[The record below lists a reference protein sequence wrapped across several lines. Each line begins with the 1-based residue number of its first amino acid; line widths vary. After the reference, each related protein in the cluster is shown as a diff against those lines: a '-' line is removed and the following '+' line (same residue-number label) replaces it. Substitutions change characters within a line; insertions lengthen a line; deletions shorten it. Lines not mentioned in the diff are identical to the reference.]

1 MSLLKFDIFSKKTRS
16 RVVYLLWKIKS
27 LFKGIFVYQS
37 ALRKLKIL
45 SAGIFPRV
53 QKNTL
58 EAVHLSTLDSIFSYG
73 QSELAQEY
81 SVLKKVQVNG
91 EHYFSEM
98 NLLILLKQRINGSDT
113 MIENEFA
120 YNLSKSLE
128 EININSEVYWPLPMF
143 EANHFETSH
152 FVLKNSIQLLEE
164 KIRTMC
170 PSHII
175 LDSNQFTRD
184 PLLTEQALFQLKQHY
199 RFKVILFM
207 LDYNDAKLEYWG
219 QRLADIIVYCRP
231 DKRSKVESLST
242 AKLICWPGSPY
253 PEYSKFTSERSI
265 DFFYSGSDTRNRRDF
280 LSILEKVEM
289 NAKVN
294 FGNRERT
301 KSYTYLTYLH
311 ELGNA
316 KMTFS
321 NGYISRR
328 EDLITGRA
336 LEAFSTKTL
345 LLYEE
350 SKTMNYFFK
359 PYIHFVP
366 VKTSNDLLTQVL
378 YLLGKEDMRLNIA
391 SQAHNFYRSQY
402 SNLEFWHQVLN

>member
-1 MSLLKFDIFSKKTRS
+1 MSLLKFDTFSTKTRL
-16 RVVYLLWKIKS
+16 RVIYLLWKIKS
-27 LFKGIFVYQS
+27 FLKQILVYQS
-37 ALRKLKIL
+37 ALRKLQIL
-45 SAGIFPRV
+45 TAGDFPRV
-53 QKNTL
+53 RKNTL
-58 EAVHLSTLDSIFSYG
+58 EVAHLSKLDSMFRYR
-73 QSELAQEY
+73 QSELHQEY
-81 SVLKKVQVNG
+81 VFLKKVQAAG
-91 EHYFSEM
+91 EQLFSEI
-98 NLLILLKQRINGSDT
+98 NLLILLKQRISGSDT

-128 EININSEVYWPLPMF
+128 EINIHAEVYWPLPVF
-143 EANHFETSH
+143 ESNHYVF
-152 FVLKNSIQLLEE
+152 KNSIELLEE
-164 KIRTMC
+164 KIRTIC
-170 PSHII
+170 PSHLI

-184 PLLTEQALFQLKQHY
+184 PLLNEQALFQLKQKY
-199 RFKVILFM
+199 RFKVIIFM
-207 LDYNDAKLEYWG
+207 LDYHGAKLEYWG
-219 QRLADIIVYCRP
+219 HRLADTLVYCRP
-231 DKRSKVESLST
+231 DKRSKVESVSK

-253 PEYSKFTSERSI
+253 PEYSKFTIESSI

-289 NAKVN
+289 NAKIN

-301 KSYTYLTYLH
+301 KSYTYLDYLD

-378 YLLGKEDMRLNIA
+378 YLLRNEDMRLNIA
-391 SQAHNFYRSQY
+391 SQAHDFYRSQY
-402 SNLEFWHQVLN
+402 SNLEFWLQALN